1 MGEKLNENIF
11 EFIASEC
18 LLKLSGNCIL
28 EKKPF
33 MICGMTLGWVGEVLR
48 EIQQIVCFVNIN
60 VSELALPLP
69 FFSCSLEPSLNCH
82 THMHSSVLCSET
94 SLDRVIDR
102 TQILDTSV
110 CDPPRPQFYPFI
122 PPTKMGR
129 T

>member
-60 VSELALPLP
+60 VSELALPPPIFFMLTGTKSTLP
-69 FFSCSLEPSLNCH
+69 Y
-82 THMHSSVLCSET
+82 TYA
-94 SLDRVIDR
+94 
-102 TQILDTSV
+102 
-110 CDPPRPQFYPFI
+110 QFCIVFRNLL
-122 PPTKMGR
+122 G
-129 T
+129 